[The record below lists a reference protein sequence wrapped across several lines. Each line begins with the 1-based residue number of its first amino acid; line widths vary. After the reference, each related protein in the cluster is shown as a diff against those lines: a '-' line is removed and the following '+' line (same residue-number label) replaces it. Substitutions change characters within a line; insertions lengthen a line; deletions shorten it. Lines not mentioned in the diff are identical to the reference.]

1 MMGKTMEMDF
11 RPIIGLK
18 EDKCTGCLRCIRIC
32 PVKMCNDA
40 SKEGLVTFNGDLCI
54 GCGEC
59 LSVCDPKAR
68 YGIDDF
74 GEFMADL
81 KKGTGIVAIVPPAIA
96 ASFDGTYLR
105 LVMSRTRECVILP
118 QAEG

>member
-59 LSVCDPKAR
+59 LSVCDPKAPR
-68 YGIDDF
+68 QTHEREKFYG
-74 GEFMADL
+74 L
-81 KKGTGIVAIVPPAIA
+81 TL
-96 ASFDGTYLR
+96 Y
-105 LVMSRTRECVILP
+105 P
-118 QAEG
+118 QNSSHFACPL